1 MTLRHLEIFVAVCD
15 RMNMTAAAGDL
26 FLSQSAVSQAVA
38 ELEAHYG
45 ARLFERLSRRLY
57 LTEAG
62 SRLLSYGRHIL
73 RMSRDAESEL
83 RALSQ
88 GGTVRVGASVT
99 IGTCVL
105 PRLTAD
111 FLHTSPQCRVEV
123 VEDNTAGIET
133 LLLKDRLDL
142 GLVEGSLTSGDLV
155 GRPFTEDRL
164 VLLCGRG
171 HPLAVRDEVEPQE
184 LEGQDFILRE
194 MGSGTRRTF
203 ETGMARLGL
212 SWREAWTC
220 SNTDTIK
227 AAVAEGLGLSVL
239 SLRAVRA
246 ELEAG
251 TLHHLEAE
259 GLTFFRRFQVV
270 HHRHKFLTPAMN
282 DFMTCCFSA
291 DNGGVIPWEI

>member
-38 ELEAHYG
+38 ELESHYG
-45 ARLFERLSRRLY
+45 VRLFERLSRRLY

-62 SRLLSYGRHIL
+62 GRLLSYGRHIL
-73 RMSRDAESEL
+73 RMSQDAEGEL
-83 RALSQ
+83 RALSR

-105 PRLTAD
+105 PRLAAD
-111 FLHTSPQCRVEV
+111 FLREYPQCRVEV
-123 VEDNTAGIET
+123 VEDNTAGVEA
-133 LLLKDRLDL
+133 LLLGDRLDL

-164 VLLCGRG
+164 VLLCGPE
-171 HPLAVRDEVEPQE
+171 HPLAGRDRVEPGE
-184 LEGQDFILRE
+184 LEGRDFILRE
-194 MGSGTRRTF
+194 VGSGTRRTF

-212 SWREAWTC
+212 SWREVWTC

-227 AAVAEGLGLSVL
+227 AAVMQGLGLSVL
-239 SLRAVRA
+239 SLRAVEA

-251 TLHHLEAE
+251 TLHQLEAE
-259 GLTFFRRFQVV
+259 GLSFLRRFQVV
-270 HHRHKFLTPAMN
+270 HHQHKFLTPAMSG
-282 DFMTCCFSA
+282 FMACCFSQ
-291 DNGGVIPWEI
+291 GEREVRPE